1 MENRYIDGIGFCY
14 RYPHPA
20 ITADC
25 AVFGFDGRK
34 LYVLLIER
42 GVEPYRGQWALPG
55 GFMHIEEDIEH
66 CAVRELREETGLTNV
81 YLSQFHTFS
90 SVNRDPRERVVTIA
104 FLALVR
110 KSDLIKAGDDAAK
123 AVWFEMDN
131 LPRLAF
137 DHAVILKEALNA
149 LRLRLAT
156 EPIAFKL
163 LDEKFTMPDLQ
174 RIYEA
179 INGVEY
185 DRRNF
190 SRKMVS
196 TGLVKEVAGE
206 TEGARGVTLWSFDE
220 QGYEEFKNSETQKPR
235 F

>member
-1 MENRYIDGIGFCY
+1 MQNRYVEGYGFCY

-34 LYVLLIER
+34 LSVLLIQR
-42 GVEPYRGQWALPG
+42 AMEPYRGMWALPG
-55 GFMHIEEDIEH
+55 GFMHMEEDIEH
-66 CAVRELREETGLTNV
+66 TAQRELQEETGLTNV
-81 YLSQFHTFS
+81 YLSQYHTYS
-90 SVNRDPRERVVTIA
+90 TLGRDPRERVVTIA

-110 KSDLIKAGDDAAK
+110 KGDVLRAGDDASR
-123 AVWFEMDN
+123 AVWCDIDN
-131 LPRLAF
+131 LPPLAF
-137 DHAVILKEALNA
+137 DHHTILDDALQA

-174 RIYEA
+174 RIYEV
-179 INGVEY
+179 INGIEY

-190 SRKMVS
+190 ARKMVS
-196 TGLVKEVAGE
+196 AGIVKEVPGE
-206 TEGARGVTLWSFDE
+206 TEGNRGVALWTFDE
-220 QGYEEFKNSETQKPR
+220 KGYEEYHKKPR